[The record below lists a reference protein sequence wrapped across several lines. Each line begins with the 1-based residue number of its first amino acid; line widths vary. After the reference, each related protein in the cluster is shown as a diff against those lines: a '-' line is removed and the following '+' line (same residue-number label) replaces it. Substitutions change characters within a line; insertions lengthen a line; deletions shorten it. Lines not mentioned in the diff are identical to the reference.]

1 MSGAN
6 VMKRTFLLT
15 YITTSG
21 KNYTEFKTFQNG
33 PDKDAC
39 IQRLIDEFD
48 ELAYLFLKDGQQ
60 SHYINV
66 DHIESL
72 SIQEVTEGQNV
83 MYDFNG

>member
-1 MSGAN
+1 MRSECDE
-6 VMKRTFLLT
+6 TYILLT

-21 KNYTEFKTFQNG
+21 KHYNEFKTFKNG

-60 SHYINV
+60 FIISMLITLKV
-66 DHIESL
+66 
-72 SIQEVTEGQNV
+72 
-83 MYDFNG
+83 